1 MNKLPDIKTQF
12 PEWYQEII
20 YQAELVDQ
28 SPVRGCMVIR
38 PYGNAIWEEIK
49 AILDQKI
56 KESGAENAVFP
67 LLIPESFLKKEA
79 DHVEG
84 FAPELAVV
92 THAGGKKLD
101 EPLVIRPTSE
111 TIIHHMFAQW
121 IKSWRDLPL
130 KINQWANV
138 VRWEKRP
145 RAFLRTTEFFWQ
157 EGHTAHATKEDAQK
171 TTEQML
177 EVYRQI
183 AQDYLAIPVQ
193 TGRKSEGE
201 KFPGAEKTYTF
212 EGFMP
217 DAKALQMG
225 TSHLLSQSFAKAFDM
240 QFQNKEGQLEY
251 PWLTS
256 WGSTTRLVGALV
268 MTHGDQKGLVIPPA
282 VAPIQV
288 IIIPIYKTEEE
299 RTLVL
304 NTAETLKKELETTTR
319 IKIDD
324 DQQKTPGNKF
334 FHWEL
339 RGVPIRIEI
348 GPRDLKNNEV
358 VIADRLGS
366 KATVALDNVVE
377 LIPTQLNNLQKTL
390 FDKAK
395 QRTESL
401 IIDKDTLEEIKA
413 VAETN
418 VIKTGFCG
426 SRECEGVLKQYTL
439 SIRCL
444 LLEQLTHKNCFN
456 CQKPSQSDC
465 FIARSY

>member
-145 RAFLRTTEFFWQ
+145 RAFLRTTEFFGKKGTLLTQ
-157 EGHTAHATKEDAQK
+157 
-171 TTEQML
+171 
-177 EVYRQI
+177 
-183 AQDYLAIPVQ
+183 P
-193 TGRKSEGE
+193 RK
-201 KFPGAEKTYTF
+201 
-212 EGFMP
+212 M
-217 DAKALQMG
+217 
-225 TSHLLSQSFAKAFDM
+225 
-240 QFQNKEGQLEY
+240 
-251 PWLTS
+251 
-256 WGSTTRLVGALV
+256 
-268 MTHGDQKGLVIPPA
+268 
-282 VAPIQV
+282 
-288 IIIPIYKTEEE
+288 
-299 RTLVL
+299 
-304 NTAETLKKELETTTR
+304 LKKRLNKCLKCIVR
-319 IKIDD
+319 LHKI
-324 DQQKTPGNKF
+324 
-334 FHWEL
+334 
-339 RGVPIRIEI
+339 I
-348 GPRDLKNNEV
+348 
-358 VIADRLGS
+358 
-366 KATVALDNVVE
+366 
-377 LIPTQLNNLQKTL
+377 
-390 FDKAK
+390 
-395 QRTESL
+395 
-401 IIDKDTLEEIKA
+401 
-413 VAETN
+413 
-418 VIKTGFCG
+418 
-426 SRECEGVLKQYTL
+426 
-439 SIRCL
+439 
-444 LLEQLTHKNCFN
+444 
-456 CQKPSQSDC
+456 
-465 FIARSY
+465 